1 MPGINDM
8 NEVKKIASPQN
19 PLIKETARLLKKRR
33 KSGGEFLIE
42 GINLLEAALRPGSA
56 AAVNR
61 LFYTQEFVAR
71 EQEVFEVFIKEAS
84 SKGAEVF
91 ELSTGA
97 MDRICDTDS
106 PQGVAAVATL
116 APSSLFSIDPAQGPI
131 VVADG
136 IQDPGNLGT
145 IIRTADA
152 ASAAGVLL
160 IDGITCDP
168 LNPKALRASVGSVFN
183 LPVITLKSELAI
195 AGLKSLGCKIAVSV
209 PGGKVNYYDSPLST
223 PIAIVFGNEARG
235 VSDEFMEA
243 ADVSVSIPVYGGAES
258 LSVSAAAAILLYEA
272 LRQGAKGT
280 LN

>member
-1 MPGINDM
+1 MIVPGINDI
-8 NEVKKIASPQN
+8 KKITSPQN
-19 PLIKETARLLKKRR
+19 PLIKETARLLRKRQ
-33 KSGGEFLIE
+33 KSGEFLIE

-56 AAVNR
+56 AGVNR
-61 LFYTQEFVAR
+61 LFYTEEYLASQKDVCKA
-71 EQEVFEVFIKEAS
+71 FIKEAS
-84 SKGAEVF
+84 SRGAQVF
-91 ELSTGA
+91 ELSSGA

-116 APSSLFSIDPAQGPI
+116 EPSSLFSIDPAQGPI

-183 LPVITLKSELAI
+183 LPVITEKKEIAI
-195 AGLKSLGCKIAVSV
+195 AGLRSLGCRIAVSV
-209 PGGKVNYYDSPLST
+209 AGGKTHYYDSDLASPL
-223 PIAIVFGNEARG
+223 AIVLGNEARG
-235 VSDEFMEA
+235 VSGEFMEA

-272 LRQGAKGT
+272 LRQGAMGT
-280 LN
+280 S